1 MLKQDYDSIIC
12 GERFIIA
19 HTKKG
24 VDVYNLY
31 LQKLDLG
38 NVLVA
43 YEIPNC
49 MIGCI
54 NVLNEKGAFYYDE
67 MGKKMKNPWKY
78 SWEFVALYLI
88 GHIVC

>member
-1 MLKQDYDSIIC
+1 MVNAFGENMLKQDYDSIIC

-38 NVLVA
+38 NAKVA

-49 MIGCI
+49 MIGCHKCA
-54 NVLNEKGAFYYDE
+54 EQKWYFYCDE
-67 MGKKMKNPWKY
+67 TG
-78 SWEFVALYLI
+78 ER
-88 GHIVC
+88 